1 MNQGEPEPPSDGSTQ
16 VMLAAAFAA
25 LSVATALLRYGLD
38 TVSKSRLLHGEDETG
53 RARMER
59 YVEALDRTRIG
70 VLLLWTASDAGFVL
84 ALFRLVAPI
93 LGPERFGLA
102 LGITAA
108 VAAVL
113 LVTFGR
119 ILPRVFAARGLDAP
133 VRRALP
139 VLHGVG
145 LALSPVTVP
154 LLGVKRLLDRMLHLE
169 SGAPVNGTF
178 ADEIIATVAEGER
191 EGSVGE
197 DEADIIENVVDM
209 REVEV
214 SEIMTPRTDMS
225 WVASTASVFEALRY
239 ASEEKHSR
247 IPVGEDDSDHIVG
260 VFYVRDVVDKLVDIE
275 TIKHLPVKQVCR
287 KPFYVPESKNVS
299 DMLREFKENK
309 IHMAIVLD
317 EYGGTSG
324 LITIEDVLEE
334 IVGEIDDEYDS
345 DEETPVLDKLG
356 PDRAQVDAR
365 IYIEDLNDA
374 LEIHLPDDA
383 DFDTVG
389 GFVFSHLGRVPQ
401 RGERFAWENLD
412 IQVLDA
418 DDRRVKLLEVNVL
431 ERDLTNGRG

>member
-1 MNQGEPEPPSDGSTQ
+1 GPL
-16 VMLAAAFAA
+16 V
-25 LSVATALLRYGLD
+25 
-38 TVSKSRLLHGEDETG
+38 G
-53 RARMER
+53 RER
-59 YVEALDRTRIG
+59 
-70 VLLLWTASDAGFVL
+70 S
-84 ALFRLVAPI
+84 
-93 LGPERFGLA
+93 GLA
-102 LGITAA
+102 LLVTAA

-119 ILPRVFAARGLDAP
+119 LLPRVFAAKGFDGP

-139 VLHGVG
+139 AAHYLG
-145 LALSPVTVP
+145 LVLSPVTVP
-154 LLGVKRLLDRMLHLE
+154 ILGFKRLLDRAIGLDRT
-169 SGAPVNGTF
+169 APVNGTF

-214 SEIMTPRTDMS
+214 SEIMTPRTEMS
-225 WVASTASVFEALRY
+225 WIPSTSSVFEALRF
-239 ASEEKHSR
+239 AAEEKHSR
-247 IPVGEDDSDHIVG
+247 IPVGEDDSDHIVR

-275 TIKHLPVKQVCR
+275 MIKHLPVKQVCR
-287 KPFYVPESKNVS
+287 RPFNVPETKNVS
-299 DMLREFKENK
+299 DMLREFKANK

-334 IVGEIDDEYDS
+334 IVGEIDDEYDT
-345 DEETPVLDKLG
+345 DEEAPVLDKLG

-374 LEIHLPDDA
+374 LDVSLPDDQ

-401 RGERFAWENLD
+401 RGESFTWENLE

-431 ERDLTNGRG
+431 ERPASNGRT